1 MQSLSNLNIKKKRFS
16 YFGLCP
22 SPLTEHSGNR
32 LAHYCPLSR
41 SESFSAH
48 TSSPVT
54 FKNLEQCPTLRRVGR
69 GGKKGA
75 GGREDAE
82 SGRAP
87 KMDTCSRMSPPLS
100 DKTPLRTPR
109 ERDLIWQRNPHPDP
123 QARGHTSLTQ
133 HGQSLYRKYFTSY
146 SNKPTKLWIKIWGRQ
161 KKKKKKGED
170 VPDTRFFRGSS
181 TRSSSRKPVGWRGIR
196 LEARR

>member
-1 MQSLSNLNIKKKRFS
+1 MSKSSNRTFRKSFGSLLSLITIRELLSSYIQPSNLQKSGTVSHTKK
-16 YFGLCP
+16 G
-22 SPLTEHSGNR
+22 G
-32 LAHYCPLSR
+32 A
-41 SESFSAH
+41 
-48 TSSPVT
+48 
-54 FKNLEQCPTLRRVGR
+54 

-109 ERDLIWQRNPHPDP
+109 DRDLIWQRNPHPDP